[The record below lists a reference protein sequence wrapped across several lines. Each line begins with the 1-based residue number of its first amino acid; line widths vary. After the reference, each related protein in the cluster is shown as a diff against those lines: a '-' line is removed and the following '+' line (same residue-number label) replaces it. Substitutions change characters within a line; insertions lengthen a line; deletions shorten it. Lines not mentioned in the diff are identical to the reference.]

1 MYIFGG
7 VLSKSQKKLLCGKKM
22 VGKLKIEIMVVGKG
36 KGRQKGGKR
45 GRVVSAT
52 HLPPPDPAAATRC

>member
-1 MYIFGG
+1 
-7 VLSKSQKKLLCGKKM
+7 M